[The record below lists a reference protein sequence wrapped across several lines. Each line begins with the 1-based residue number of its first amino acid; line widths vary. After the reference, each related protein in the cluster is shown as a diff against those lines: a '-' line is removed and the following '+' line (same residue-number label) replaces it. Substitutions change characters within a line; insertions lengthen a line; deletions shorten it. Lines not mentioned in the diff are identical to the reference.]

1 MQKLFSLI
9 LASTMAFGLVACGG
23 GTSTSNT
30 TTAANKD
37 TMAASEEDSSANKDA
52 SSEAKSY
59 RIIYVD
65 PAAAN
70 PYWVDVASGIQAAA
84 KDLGITVEMSGVDQI
99 NHIKQIEEIESAV
112 ADHPDG
118 IITMAQNPESFT
130 APVDYAVK
138 NGVPVV
144 LLDGDAPDS
153 ARSFF
158 CGVDTY
164 TQGVQMGEKLLDLVG
179 ENAKIGVVT
188 AGLDIKI
195 INDRIDGLKSVCEKH
210 PGMEVVAI
218 EDAHGDTVL
227 AGEKATAMLQTY
239 PEINVMMAAGAADV
253 PGVGLA
259 IDELGLKDKVTGI
272 AFNDDP
278 QGLEY
283 LKTGV
288 YDIILCSL
296 PYEEGYAAVQA
307 MYYTLTGKIPAG
319 SPDKVYLRSVV
330 INADNVDSYKDIPP
344 ATFDELLKNAK

>member
-1 MQKLFSLI
+1 MKKLFSLI
-9 LASTMAFGLVACGG
+9 LASTMTVGLMACGG
-23 GTSTSNT
+23 ANASNT
-30 TTAANKD
+30 TTSANKD
-37 TMAASEEDSSANKDA
+37 TTSTVAGDSVDAKDNSTEE
-52 SSEAKSY
+52 KSY

-130 APVDYAVK
+130 APVDYAVE

-179 ENAKIGVVT
+179 ENAKI
-188 AGLDIKI
+188 
-195 INDRIDGLKSVCEKH
+195 
-210 PGMEVVAI
+210 
-218 EDAHGDTVL
+218 
-227 AGEKATAMLQTY
+227 
-239 PEINVMMAAGAADV
+239 
-253 PGVGLA
+253 
-259 IDELGLKDKVTGI
+259 
-272 AFNDDP
+272 
-278 QGLEY
+278 
-283 LKTGV
+283 
-288 YDIILCSL
+288 
-296 PYEEGYAAVQA
+296 
-307 MYYTLTGKIPAG
+307 
-319 SPDKVYLRSVV
+319 
-330 INADNVDSYKDIPP
+330 
-344 ATFDELLKNAK
+344 